1 MNHQDNTESAINWIP
16 LKDAALLL
24 GCSVKTIRRRIKAG
38 TWRSMIEYQGQKAIR
53 LVARE
58 DILKETYIQKQPYY
72 TSIDSNLAVH
82 ALENV
87 HHQLDK
93 TVGTHLDQ
101 LNRKFSA
108 AVFGSRIYLIVA
120 LAITAIIIIGFMV
133 LFSDSREEVIG
144 ERMIDMKDELS
155 TIIADNK
162 KASSRA
168 ANQAAQQYEKALT
181 ITTDSNREVKAT
193 REEIKKLSSTLDS
206 NELQSVK
213 SRQEIKNSRDEVSA
227 LRQEIAELRE
237 QINSLRTFSPVP
249 EETEPVAEVVIPP
262 VEEEKEQEIISSS
275 TPNPPTTPPEEK
287 EEESSGFLGIF

>member
-1 MNHQDNTESAINWIP
+1 
-16 LKDAALLL
+16 
-24 GCSVKTIRRRIKAG
+24 
-38 TWRSMIEYQGQKAIR
+38 
-53 LVARE
+53 
-58 DILKETYIQKQPYY
+58 
-72 TSIDSNLAVH
+72 
-82 ALENV
+82 
-87 HHQLDK
+87 
-93 TVGTHLDQ
+93 
-101 LNRKFSA
+101 
-108 AVFGSRIYLIVA
+108 
-120 LAITAIIIIGFMV
+120 MV

-144 ERMIDMKDELS
+144 EQMTDMKDELS
-155 TIIADNK
+155 TIITDNR

-168 ANQAAQQYEKALT
+168 VKQAAQQYEKALT

-249 EETEPVAEVVIPP
+249 DKTEPVAEVVVTP
-262 VEEEKEQEIISSS
+262 VEEEKEKITSS
-275 TPNPPTTPPEEK
+275 TPNPSPPSPEEK

>member
-1 MNHQDNTESAINWIP
+1 MTTQDNIEPTITWIP

-58 DILKETYIQKQPYY
+58 DILKETSIQKQPYY
-72 TSIDSNLAVH
+72 TSIDPNLAVH
-82 ALENV
+82 ALEDV

-93 TVGTHLDQ
+93 TLGTNLDQ
-101 LNRKFSA
+101 FNRKFSA

-120 LAITAIIIIGFMV
+120 LVITAILIIGFMV
-133 LFSDSREEVIG
+133 LFSDSRDEVIA
-144 ERMIDMKDELS
+144 ERMVDMKDELS
-155 TIIADNK
+155 SIISYNQ

-168 ANQAAQQYEKALT
+168 ADQAAQQYKKALT
-181 ITTDSNREVKAT
+181 ITTDSNKEIKAT

-206 NELQSVK
+206 NELQSVE
-213 SRQEIKNSRDEVSA
+213 SRQEIKNTRDEVSA
-227 LRQEIAELRE
+227 LRRELAELRE
-237 QINSLRTFSPVP
+237 EISSLRTSSPAP
-249 EETEPVAEVVIPP
+249 EETEPVSEVVIPS
-262 VEEEKEQEIISSS
+262 VEEEKEKFQSP
-275 TPNPPTTPPEEK
+275 TPNPSPTPSEEK